1 MLYYLGIAD
10 LPGKMA
16 HSVQEMKMCDAFSR
30 IGENITYLHYHI
42 IGEDGGK
49 ITWNTVADYY
59 GLENEFD
66 IKTFRSLHGKTGQFT
81 KLGTLSW
88 VGPIAGYIFSQII
101 MNRLS
106 EEDIIYGREFY
117 PLYFLS
123 ELIQY
128 LPKRRRPAV
137 YFEQHTPVNHRFKDR
152 FYQSI
157 DGVVSITQKLKDY
170 LLNKYSIRSDQIL
183 VAPDGVDLNKYCGI
197 SKKEAREQLGLP
209 SEENVVMYTGHL
221 YKGKGVET
229 LVQAA
234 KGINSLVYI
243 VGGYDD
249 DIQRVKRE
257 VGHPDNVIF
266 TGFVEPSQ
274 IPLYQ
279 TAADALVAPYTKE
292 SRPWISPLKLFEY
305 MAAGRPILAS
315 DRDVLREV
323 LVDGETALIF
333 EMGNPESLQEK
344 LTTVLT
350 SSCLRSNLID
360 NSQELVKKYTWESRA
375 RSITRWISS
384 SHKKQ

>member
-1 MLYYLGIAD
+1 
-10 LPGKMA
+10 
-16 HSVQEMKMCDAFSR
+16 V
-30 IGENITYLHYHI
+30 T
-42 IGEDGGK
+42 
-49 ITWNTVADYY
+49 
-59 GLENEFD
+59 
-66 IKTFRSLHGKTGQFT
+66 
-81 KLGTLSW
+81 
-88 VGPIAGYIFSQII
+88 
-101 MNRLS
+101 
-106 EEDIIYGREFY
+106 
-117 PLYFLS
+117 
-123 ELIQY
+123 
-128 LPKRRRPAV
+128 
-137 YFEQHTPVNHRFKDR
+137 
-152 FYQSI
+152 
-157 DGVVSITQKLKDY
+157 ITQKLKDY

-183 VAPDGVDLNKYCGI
+183 VAPDGVDLNRYCGI
-197 SKKEAREQLGLP
+197 SKKKAREQLGLP

-333 EMGNPESLQEK
+333 EMENPESLQEK
-344 LTTVLT
+344 LATVLT

-360 NSQELVKKYTWESRA
+360 NSLELVKKYTWESRA